1 MKLQKST
8 MEPLPCRCEFI
19 RTQVLMFGSAVRIN
33 YSAYPYASPMRVNI
47 QIVPD
52 DLVAPT

>member
-1 MKLQKST
+1 MKLQKAT
-8 MEPLPCRCEFI
+8 TEPLPYRCEFI
-19 RTQVLMFGSAVRIN
+19 RSAEPNINTCVRIN
-33 YSAYPYASPMRVNI
+33 YSAYPYASPMWVNI